1 MIKKKIFIDSILN
14 IIATA
19 IPVALLQIVI
29 LPFVGIKLGD
39 EKYGLAVT
47 LISMATLFSLP
58 FGNVLNNIRLLMDNQ
73 YKEKNIS
80 GDFNLLL
87 LLSVVFNSIIMVG
100 GTIYYEKEF
109 NLFSIILIV
118 VFSSLNLIREYM
130 IVSFRL
136 ILNYK
141 AILVNN
147 IILGVGYLMG
157 TALFYFTTY
166 WQLIY
171 VIGSLFSLIY
181 ILKNSTLIYEGMKKT
196 IFFKEIFHKNI
207 ILFLASFMKNFT
219 TYADKL
225 ILFPLLGATSVSIYY
240 ASTVLGKIIAMAVTP
255 ITGVMLS
262 YLVKIE
268 RINLKT
274 FIRALGLLMLL
285 GIGGYIIVIFIS
297 KPVLMLL
304 YPAWARESLKLVY
317 VTTATVIVETIAT
330 VIRPVL
336 IRFNNLSWQLIINF
350 INLFVYT
357 ICVYICFN
365 LLGLLG
371 FCVGMLLASLIKV
384 CFMILILAKNT

>member
-1 MIKKKIFIDSILN
+1 
-14 IIATA
+14 
-19 IPVALLQIVI
+19 
-29 LPFVGIKLGD
+29 
-39 EKYGLAVT
+39 
-47 LISMATLFSLP
+47 
-58 FGNVLNNIRLLMDNQ
+58 
-73 YKEKNIS
+73 
-80 GDFNLLL
+80 
-87 LLSVVFNSIIMVG
+87 
-100 GTIYYEKEF
+100 
-109 NLFSIILIV
+109 
-118 VFSSLNLIREYM
+118 
-130 IVSFRL
+130 
-136 ILNYK
+136 
-141 AILVNN
+141 
-147 IILGVGYLMG
+147 
-157 TALFYFTTY
+157 
-166 WQLIY
+166 
-171 VIGSLFSLIY
+171 LFSLIY

-350 INLFVYT
+350 I
-357 ICVYICFN
+357 
-365 LLGLLG
+365 
-371 FCVGMLLASLIKV
+371 
-384 CFMILILAKNT
+384 ILITNVCWS